1 MTYSTPEVAQQQQQQ
16 IAAFQ
21 SSCIEYLRRVQLS
34 AIQNKTPVITR
45 RPRVNFHSIDDL
57 ASSDPSSSECDSG
70 YSTSYSV
77 NQSSQSKPVDEESD
91 SDEIDENKENSSKRA
106 VVESASGKK
115 VRTTFT
121 EQQKR
126 SLDEYF
132 QRNPYPDPRETE
144 ELSQQLVLPESVIKV
159 IYERIFNTQL
169 NYFNNYLINF

>member
-1 MTYSTPEVAQQQQQQ
+1 MYLSLVLSPTNDGLLTYSTPEVAQQQQQQ

-34 AIQNKTPVITR
+34 AIQNKTPVMTR

-57 ASSDPSSSECDSG
+57 ASSDQSSSECDSG

-91 SDEIDENKENSSKRA
+91 SDEIDENKENSTKRA
-106 VVESASGKK
+106 AVESASGKK

-159 IYERIFNTQL
+159 F
-169 NYFNNYLINF
+169 